1 MHGTFRRFLVLTLG
15 CVAWVAALPVHARPN
30 VLLITA
36 DDLGPM
42 LSCYGDPHIQTSH
55 IDALAAS
62 GVRFTTAYVAQAS
75 CSPSRASIFTGVFPH
90 THGQIGLAKS
100 YNPPLREEFR
110 SQTLPLLMRSAGY
123 RTGIIGKLHVSPGSA
138 VSFDVHRKDLNVV
151 EGGARNVRAMAKMAR
166 EFIDADARQPF
177 LLMVSYVDPH
187 RGDGNGFPAQIDGLP
202 ERPFRGGDVSAWQFQ
217 GIDDPAQ
224 LAHIADYY
232 NCIRRLDVGVG
243 LLLDELRTAGHTDDT
258 LVIFVG
264 DHGPPFD
271 RGKTS
276 CYEAGLRVPF
286 IVRWPG
292 VGRSGLVSKALVS
305 TTDILPTILDAAG
318 VDVPKHVQGRS
329 LRPVVAGDG
338 TTDVA
343 SSGWRTTLAGE
354 FHMHGGRPFYPR
366 RAIRD
371 RRYKVI
377 HNLRA
382 GQEQPLVGIDG
393 DPATRL
399 VRADRYRGTPAEAAM
414 ARLADPPSWELYDLE
429 DDPHEMLNLAGDPA
443 HGETLAR
450 MQGAL
455 LEWRRQ
461 TADPLLDPAVV
472 EAMAA
477 AAPKPGPRE
486 DVP

>member
-1 MHGTFRRFLVLTLG
+1 MHATIRRLLILILG
-15 CVAWVAALPVHARPN
+15 CGSCGVAIPASARPN

-42 LSCYGDPHIQTSH
+42 LSCYGDPHIQTPH

-75 CSPSRASIFTGVFPH
+75 CSPSRASIFTGLFPH

-100 YNPPLREEFR
+100 YNPPLHEQFR
-110 SQTLPLLMRSAGY
+110 SQTLPKLMQAAGY
-123 RTGIIGKLHVSPGSA
+123 RTGIIGKLHVSPNSA
-138 VSFDVHRKDLNVV
+138 VQFDVHRKDLNAVD
-151 EGGARNVRAMAKMAR
+151 GGPRNVRAMAKMAR
-166 EFIDADARQPF
+166 EFIDADTGHPF

-187 RGDGNGFPAQIDGLP
+187 RGDGNGFPTQVDGLP
-202 ERPFRGGDVSAWQFQ
+202 ELPFRGGDVPAWPFQ

-232 NCIRRLDVGVG
+232 NCIRRLDIGVG
-243 LLLDELRTAGHTDDT
+243 LLLDEVRSAGHADDT

-292 VGRSGLVSKALVS
+292 VGQAGLVSEALVS
-305 TTDILPTILDAAG
+305 TTDILPTILEAAEAT
-318 VDVPKHVQGRS
+318 VPNHVQGRS
-329 LRPVVAGDG
+329 LRPVVMGNG
-338 TTDVA
+338 TTDA
-343 SSGWRTTLAGE
+343 TAAGWRTTLAGE
-354 FHMHGGRPFYPR
+354 FHMHGGRPFFPR
-366 RAIRD
+366 RAVRD
-371 RRYKVI
+371 ARYKVI

-382 GQEQPLVGIDG
+382 GQDHAFVGIDG
-393 DPATRL
+393 DPAAQM
-399 VRADRYRGTPAEAAM
+399 VQADRYQGTPAAAAL
-414 ARLADPPSWELYDLE
+414 ARLADPPEWELYDLQ
-429 DDPHEMLNLAGDPA
+429 DDPNETKNLAADPA
-443 HGETLAR
+443 HAETLVR
-450 MQGAL
+450 MQKAL
-455 LEWRRQ
+455 LDWRRQ
-461 TADPLLDPAVV
+461 TADPLLDSAVV

-477 AAPKPGPRE
+477 AAPEPGPRE
-486 DVP
+486 VVP